1 MDGDVVSIEVTE
13 EHEERKED
21 PATHYYRSERSS
33 SFQSRSVR
41 LPPSAKM
48 EELRADVEHGV
59 LKVVVPK
66 EKKAE
71 DEGKKGPR
79 RIKVGSGGGVGAAGG
94 GVISAEEKKKEASP
108 AAAAAGGEKKA
119 AEEKKK

>member
-1 MDGDVVSIEVTE
+1 MTE
-13 EHEERKED
+13 EHEKKEED
-21 PATHYYRSERSS
+21 PATRYYRSERSS

-66 EKKAE
+66 EKRE
-71 DEGKKGPR
+71 EGRKGPR
-79 RIKVGSGGGVGAAGG
+79 RIRVGGGSGGGSGG
-94 GVISAEEKKKEASP
+94 GGCVVSAEEKKE
-108 AAAAAGGEKKA
+108 GGE
-119 AEEKKK
+119 